1 MKTKLL
7 LQMSIRKTISLVSLS
22 LIIIVLLF
30 LPTIIK
36 NHAIKNS
43 KEVMGR
49 QISIGDLKY
58 NYFSST
64 AKVFDFKMFEEN
76 GTVEFV
82 TFDTLIINI
91 EPYRFL
97 FNEKVI
103 EQFYIKGLMVN
114 VVLQDSTFN
123 FDDLIAFHSE
133 EKNSITETETE
144 VFKYDISN
152 IELKEAN
159 FFFDNKNVNH
169 VTSVDNFAIFIPN
182 IGWNQEEKSNAEIK
196 FNFKNGGYLE
206 SSLNINPVDGHYDAN
221 ITINN
226 LLLDPFYEYVLEYA
240 EINSFKGLLNSQIKI
255 EGNINEPVNAIVS
268 GKVDVRD
275 FSMTD
280 TNGKEVLKSK
290 RVDCNLKRIDYA
302 NSSYE
307 LDSLKFSQPY
317 IYFELDSVTNNM
329 FKLFKLDSNRDF
341 TGKEVDASQQVDTTS
356 SDLYYAINNLAIDN
370 GVMDYSD
377 NLTGTRFD
385 YHLNDIKIDSD
396 GINSKADWV
405 NIYSNMLLNN
415 RGTLNAK
422 IGYNP
427 QDLNNINLDFT
438 IENFLLSD
446 VNIYSQYY
454 MGHSTVVGDFYY
466 YSQSKITNGDIVS
479 ENNLL
484 VKNVEV
490 RNERNGLF
498 NLPLKF
504 ALFLLKDRNG
514 DVNLEIPVRG
524 NLNDPKINI
533 GKIVWTTFKRKITGA
548 ASSPI
553 NSLASLVDVNPK
565 DYEEFVFEFTDTIP
579 TETQFQK
586 LNKLLEIEEKKEGLK
601 IELVHI
607 VDPKLQR
614 EAVVLSELG
623 NQYFN
628 ATKKDYLQDE
638 KGFESYL
645 RTRVSND
652 SISLMDAAF
661 QIIKP
666 HTADSL
672 AAIYNE
678 TLIKNT
684 RQYLKGIKEG
694 TNISVIKSDL
704 EEPENTGSLSKFKIK
719 FDLLDEQNIEHDST
733 GNKKN

>member
-1 MKTKLL
+1 
-7 LQMSIRKTISLVSLS
+7 MSKRKTIILALLVFV
-22 LIIIVLLF
+22 IIVLFF
-30 LPTIIK
+30 LPTIVK
-36 NHAIKNS
+36 NHVINNS
-43 KEVMGR
+43 KELIGR
-49 QISIGDLKY
+49 QVSIGDLKY

-64 AKVFDFKMFEEN
+64 AKVLDFKMFEEN
-76 GTVEFV
+76 GSTEFV
-82 TFDTLIINI
+82 TFDTLVINV
-91 EPYRFL
+91 EPYRLL
-97 FNEKVI
+97 FNEKVV

-133 EKNSITETETE
+133 ENDSITEVETE

-169 VTSVDNFAIFIPN
+169 VTSVDDFEIFIPN
-182 IGWNQEEKSNAEIK
+182 IGWNQEEKSNADIK

-221 ITINN
+221 ITIKE
-226 LLLDPFYEYVLEYA
+226 LLLNPFYEYVLEYA
-240 EINSFKGLLNSQIKI
+240 EINSFKGFLNSQIKI

-268 GKVDVRD
+268 GKVDVHD

-280 TNGKEVLKSK
+280 TNDKEVLKSK
-290 RVDCNLKRIDYA
+290 RVDASLRRIDYA

-307 LDSLKFSQPY
+307 LDSLNFFQPY

-329 FKLFKLDSNRDF
+329 FKLFKLDSNGDF
-341 TGKEVDASQQVDTTS
+341 TGNEVDASQQFDTTS
-356 SDLYYAINNLAIDN
+356 SELYYAINNLKVDN
-370 GVMDYSD
+370 GIMDYSD
-377 NLTGTRFD
+377 NLTGQRFN

-396 GINSKADWV
+396 GINSRADWV

-427 QDLNNINLDFT
+427 LDLNNINFDFT

-446 VNIYSQYY
+446 VNIYSRYY

-466 YSQSKITNGDIVS
+466 YSQSQITNGDIVS
-479 ENNLL
+479 ENHLL

-548 ASSPI
+548 AASPI

-565 DYEEFVFEFTDTIP
+565 DYEELVFKYTDTIP

-601 IELVHI
+601 IELVHF

-628 ATKKDYLQDE
+628 DTKKDYLKDE

-645 RTRVSND
+645 RARVSND
-652 SISLMDAAF
+652 SINVTDAAF
-661 QIIKP
+661 QIIEP
-666 HTADSL
+666 RTADSL
-672 AAIYNE
+672 ALIYNE

-684 RQYLKGIKEG
+684 RNYLKETKEA

-704 EEPENTGSLSKFKIK
+704 EEPENTGSISKFKIK
-719 FDLLDEQNIEHDST
+719 FDLLDKQNSKKDST
-733 GNKKN
+733 VTKNI